1 MTRTIEDLI
10 PDYLR
15 GLPVYVPGKPI
26 EEVEREL
33 KIHAVKLASNENP
46 LGPSPMAMAAAR
58 AVLGESNRYPDG
70 GTKLL
75 RQKLAEKR
83 GVSAEEIFIGLGSSE
98 IIDLAARVLLRAGL
112 QGLTSEGTYAP
123 FSVAIRASGAE
134 LVLAP
139 QREFAFDLDA
149 IAKAITPKTGVIYLA
164 NPNNPTGSAFGRE
177 EFEEFLAAVPDGVL
191 VVLDEAYIH
200 YAVSMGLRDS
210 EEAYRKR
217 KNLLILRT
225 FSKVYGLA
233 GLRIGYA
240 IGRPELLTAMN
251 KLRTPFNTSGVAQ
264 AAALAA
270 LDDKEHVTRCIE
282 TNATERKRLSE
293 GLAKVGFRPV
303 ASEAN
308 FVFMVVGP
316 EAKDLS
322 DELLQMCVIV
332 RPLGWMGFPEAMRI
346 SVGTA
351 EENDKCLS
359 AMARV
364 LKGKGGDAL
373 KRAPTQTN
381 KGELAAR

>member
-46 LGPSPMAMAAAR
+46 LGPSPKGIAAAR
-58 AVLGESNRYPDG
+58 AALEDSNRYPDG
-70 GTKLL
+70 GTHAL
-75 RQKLAEKR
+75 RQTLAER
-83 GVSAEEIFIGLGSSE
+83 HGVSPDELFIGLGSSE
-98 IIDLAARVLLRAGL
+98 LIDLAARVLLRPGV

-134 LVLAP
+134 LVLVP
-139 QREFAFDLDA
+139 QRQFAFDLRA
-149 IAKAITPKTGVIYLA
+149 TAKAITAKTGVIYIA
-164 NPNNPTGSAFGRE
+164 NPNNPTGSAFGRA
-177 EFEEFLAAVPDGVL
+177 EFDEFLAMVPDGVL
-191 VVLDEAYIH
+191 LVLDEAYIH
-200 YAVSMGLRDS
+200 YGLSMGLRDS
-210 EEAYRKR
+210 VEAYRKR

-240 IGRPELLTAMN
+240 IGRPELLAAMN

-270 LDDKEHVTRCIE
+270 LDDNEHVARCIE
-282 TNATERKRLSE
+282 ANAAERKRLSE
-293 GLAKVGFRPV
+293 GLAKLGYWPV
-303 ASEAN
+303 PSESN
-308 FVFMVVGP
+308 FVFLVVGP
-316 EAKDLS
+316 EAKALS
-322 DELLQMCVIV
+322 DDLLQMGVIV
-332 RPLGWMGFPEAMRI
+332 RPLAWMGFPEAIRI

-351 EENDKCLS
+351 EENEKCLS

-364 LKGKGGDAL
+364 IL
-373 KRAPTQTN
+373 KRAGE
-381 KGELAAR
+381 GELATR

>member
-46 LGPSPMAMAAAR
+46 LGPSPMGIAAAR
-58 AVLGESNRYPDG
+58 AVLGDSNRYPDG
-70 GTKLL
+70 GTHLL
-75 RQKLAEKR
+75 RQALAERR
-83 GVSAEEIFIGLGSSE
+83 GVSPEEIFIGLGSSE
-98 IIDLAARVLLRAGL
+98 IIDLAARVLLRPGL

-139 QREFAFDLDA
+139 QREFAFDLRG
-149 IAKAITPKTGVIYLA
+149 IAKAITPNTGVVYLA

-240 IGRPELLTAMN
+240 VGRPELLSAMN

-270 LDDKEHVTRCIE
+270 LDDNEHVTRCIQS
-282 TNATERKRLSE
+282 NATERKRLSE
-293 GLAKVGFRPV
+293 GLAKLGFRPV
-303 ASEAN
+303 ESEAN
-308 FVFMVVGP
+308 FVFLAMGP

-322 DELLQMCVIV
+322 EDLLRMGVIV

-351 EENDKCLS
+351 EENAKCLS
-359 AMARV
+359 AMAQV
-364 LKGKGGDAL
+364 IL
-373 KRAPTQTN
+373 KRAG

>member
-15 GLPVYVPGKPI
+15 GLPVYIPGKPI

-46 LGPSPMAMAAAR
+46 LGPSPKGVEAAR
-58 AVLGESNRYPDG
+58 AVLGDSNRYPDG
-70 GTKLL
+70 GTHAL
-75 RQKLAEKR
+75 RQTLAER
-83 GVSAEEIFIGLGSSE
+83 REVSPEEIFIGLGSSE

-123 FSVAIRASGAE
+123 FSIAIRASGAE
-134 LVLAP
+134 LVLVP
-139 QREFAFDLDA
+139 QRNFAFDLQA

-164 NPNNPTGSAFGRE
+164 NPNNPTGSAFSGQ
-177 EFEEFLAAVPDGVL
+177 EFREFLRAVPDGVL
-191 VVLDEAYIH
+191 VALDEAYIH
-200 YAVSMGLRDS
+200 YATSIGLRDAV
-210 EEAYRKR
+210 EAYRER

-240 IGRPELLTAMN
+240 IGRPALLSAMN
-251 KLRTPFNTSGVAQ
+251 KLKTPFNTSGVAQ

-270 LDDKEHVTRCIE
+270 LDDKEHVRRCIE
-282 TNATERKRLSE
+282 TNAAERKRLCD
-293 GLAKVGFRPV
+293 GLKHLGMQPV
-303 ASEAN
+303 TSEAN
-308 FVFMVVGP
+308 FVFVPVGP

-322 DELLQMCVIV
+322 DELLHLGVIV
-332 RPLGWMGFPEAMRI
+332 RPLGWMGFPEAIRV

-351 EENDKCLS
+351 EENDQFLA
-359 AMARV
+359 AMAQV
-364 LKGKGGDAL
+364 LA
-373 KRAPTQTN
+373 KRAGTS
-381 KGELAAR
+381 ELAAR

>member
-46 LGPSPMAMAAAR
+46 LGPSPKAIAAAH
-58 AVLGESNRYPDG
+58 AVLGDANRYPDG
-70 GTKLL
+70 GTHLL
-75 RQKLAEKR
+75 RKALAERR
-83 GVSAEEIFIGLGSSE
+83 GVSLEEIFIGLGSSE
-98 IIDLAARVLLRAGL
+98 IIDLAARVLLRPGL
-112 QGLTSEGTYAP
+112 LGLTSEGTYAP

-134 LVLAP
+134 LVLVP
-139 QREFAFDLDA
+139 QREFAFDLKTM
-149 IAKAITPKTGVIYLA
+149 AKAITPKTGVIYLA

-177 EFEEFLAAVPDGVL
+177 EFDEFLASVPDGVL

-200 YAVSMGLRDS
+200 YALSMGLRDS
-210 EEAYRKR
+210 EEAYCKR

-240 IGRPELLTAMN
+240 IGRPELLAAMN
-251 KLRTPFNTSGVAQ
+251 KLKTPFNTSGVAQ

-270 LDDKEHVTRCIE
+270 LDDKEHVARGIE
-282 TNATERKRLSE
+282 TNAVERKRMIATLE
-293 GLAKVGFRPV
+293 MMGFRPV
-303 ASEAN
+303 RSEAN
-308 FVFMVVGP
+308 FVFINVGP
-316 EAKDLS
+316 SAKVLS
-322 DELLQMCVIV
+322 DDLLRLGVIV
-332 RPLGWMGFPEAMRI
+332 RPLAWMGFPEAIRV

-351 EENDKCLS
+351 EENSKLFT
-359 AMARV
+359 
-364 LKGKGGDAL
+364 AL
-373 KRAPTQTN
+373 GQLLPERAV
-381 KGELAAR
+381 KDELAAS

>member
-1 MTRTIEDLI
+1 MTRTIEELI

-46 LGPSPMAMAAAR
+46 LGPSPKGMAAAR
-58 AVLGESNRYPDG
+58 AVLGDSNRYPDG
-70 GTKLL
+70 GTHLL
-75 RQKLAEKR
+75 REALAERR
-83 GVSAEEIFIGLGSSE
+83 GVLLDEVFVGLGSSE
-98 IIDLAARVLLRAGL
+98 IIDLASRVLLRAGL

-134 LVLAP
+134 LVLVP
-139 QREFAFDLDA
+139 QREFAFDLKA
-149 IAKAITPKTGVIYLA
+149 MAKAIMPKTGVIYLA
-164 NPNNPTGSAFGRE
+164 NPNNPTGSVFTGE
-177 EFEEFLAAVPDGVL
+177 EFEEFLASVPDGVL
-191 VVLDEAYIH
+191 VVLDEAYID
-200 YAVSMGLRDS
+200 YAVSMGLRDAV
-210 EEAYRKR
+210 EAYRKR

-240 IGRPELLTAMN
+240 IGRPELLSAMN

-270 LDDKEHVTRCIE
+270 LDDNEHVTRCIE
-282 TNATERKRLSE
+282 TNARERKRLTE
-293 GLAKVGFRPV
+293 GLARLGFRPV
-303 ASEAN
+303 PSEAN
-308 FVFMVVGP
+308 FVFMVAGP
-316 EAKDLS
+316 DAQAMS
-322 DELLQMCVIV
+322 DDLLQMGVIV
-332 RPLGWMGFPEAMRI
+332 RPLGWMGFPEAIRI
-346 SVGTA
+346 SVGAA

-364 LKGKGGDAL
+364 IL
-373 KRAPTQTN
+373 KRAG

>member
-1 MTRTIEDLI
+1 MTRTIEELI

-33 KIHAVKLASNENP
+33 KIQAVKLASNENP
-46 LGPSPMAMAAAR
+46 LGPSPKGIAAAH
-58 AVLGESNRYPDG
+58 AALADANRYPDG
-70 GTKLL
+70 GTQLL
-75 RQKLAEKR
+75 RARLAERR
-83 GVSAEEIFIGLGSSE
+83 GVFPEEIFIGLGSSE
-98 IIDLAARVLLRAGL
+98 IIDLAARVLLRPGL

-139 QREFAFDLDA
+139 QKHFAFDLKA
-149 IAKAITPKTGVIYLA
+149 MAKAITPKTAVIYIA
-164 NPNNPTGSAFGRE
+164 NPNNPTGSAFGRAE
-177 EFEEFLAAVPDGVL
+177 LDEFLACVPDGVL

-210 EEAYRKR
+210 VEAYQKK
-217 KNLLILRT
+217 KNMLILRT

-233 GLRIGYA
+233 GLRIGYT

-270 LDDKEHVTRCIE
+270 MYDKEHVARCIE
-282 TNATERKRLSE
+282 TNAAERKRMTTSLGRMGFQPVESE
-293 GLAKVGFRPV
+293 
-303 ASEAN
+303 SN
-308 FVFMVVGP
+308 FVFMNVG
-316 EAKDLS
+316 EGASTLS
-322 DELLQMCVIV
+322 DDLLHLGVIV
-332 RPLGWMGFPEAMRI
+332 RPLAWMGFPKAIRI

-351 EENDKCLS
+351 EENSKLFS
-359 AMARV
+359 A
-364 LKGKGGDAL
+364 LGKLMPERAL
-373 KRAPTQTN
+373 
-381 KGELAAR
+381 KGELARP

>member
-1 MTRTIEDLI
+1 VEMIRTIEELI

-46 LGPSPMAMAAAR
+46 LGPSPMAIAAAR
-58 AVLGESNRYPDG
+58 AVLGDSNRYPDG
-70 GTKLL
+70 GTHLL
-75 RQKLAEKR
+75 RQTLAERR
-83 GVSAEEIFIGLGSSE
+83 GVSPEEIFVGLGSSE

-139 QREFAFDLDA
+139 QRDFAFDLVA
-149 IAKAITPKTGVIYLA
+149 MAKAITPKTAVIYLA
-164 NPNNPTGSAFGRE
+164 NPNNPTGSAFGRQ
-177 EFEEFLAAVPDGVL
+177 EFDEFLAAVPDGVL

-210 EEAYRKR
+210 EEAYRRR

-240 IGRPELLTAMN
+240 IGRPALLAAMN

-282 TNATERKRLSE
+282 TNAAERKRLSE
-293 GLAKVGFRPV
+293 GLTKLGFRPV

-308 FVFMVVGP
+308 FVFMTVGP
-316 EAKDLS
+316 EAKALS
-322 DELLQMCVIV
+322 DELLHLGVIV

-364 LKGKGGDAL
+364 IL
-373 KRAPTQTN
+373 KRAG